1 MIDIP
6 QIIAAG
12 LSALGFGILYD
23 IRGKKLALAAL
34 GGALAW
40 VAYLLVI
47 LFDGSDL
54 LGMLCASV
62 TASVYSEI
70 MARLAKAPTTVFYVP
85 AVIPLVPGGGLYY
98 TMVAALEGNWA
109 LCAEK
114 AQSTFGSAVAI
125 AGGILVVI
133 SLRSV
138 IRSFS
143 RRKDLPLN

>member
-40 VAYLLVI
+40 VAYLLVM

-98 TMVAALEGNWA
+98 TVYNLITGDNALMRSYANDTVMTCLGIVLGIVGVQFIVQYWKGRHKKAA
-109 LCAEK
+109 
-114 AQSTFGSAVAI
+114 
-125 AGGILVVI
+125 
-133 SLRSV
+133 
-138 IRSFS
+138 
-143 RRKDLPLN
+143 